1 MNDTSNYTWMR
12 DTEWRSL
19 SHCWDYREGTS
30 EEDPLL
36 AYTYGDNN
44 RWKLV
49 VKNNEQLLIKV
60 GYYDTL
66 DEAKAVAEA
75 LVAMNGGK

>member
-1 MNDTSNYTWMR
+1 MNYTGKCTWMR
-12 DTEWRSL
+12 DNAWRNI

-30 EEDPLL
+30 KEDPLL

-49 VKNNEQLLIKV
+49 VRNNDQMIKNV
-60 GYYDTL
+60 GDYATL
-66 DEAKAVAEA
+66 EEAKAVAEA